1 MSSTK
6 SLAQSETRIT
16 SGHRAC
22 AGCLQIVALRQALQV
37 IEEPVVVVSATG
49 CMEVI
54 TTIFPYSAWK
64 VPYLHNAFEN
74 AASTLSGVEA
84 AYQALRRRGD
94 IPDRRIKFV
103 AFAGDGGSY
112 DIGLQALS
120 GALER
125 GHDFLFICGDNQGY
139 MNTGVQRSSATP
151 LGAWTSTT
159 PDGEVRHGKLRPRK
173 DLTEIVVAHGVP
185 YAAQACISRWK
196 DYVRKVEKAIATPGP
211 TFVNVLSPCALG
223 WKFPPEK
230 GLEVS
235 ELAVDT
241 CFWPLY
247 EFENGRY
254 RLNYRPR
261 EKRGITDWTNL
272 QGRFRHL
279 KDPENGGLVEA
290 LQEQVDKRWESLV
303 RRCSH

>member
-1 MSSTK
+1 
-6 SLAQSETRIT
+6 
-16 SGHRAC
+16 
-22 AGCLQIVALRQALQV
+22 
-37 IEEPVVVVSATG
+37 
-49 CMEVI
+49 
-54 TTIFPYSAWK
+54 

-74 AASTLSGVEA
+74 AASTASGVEA
-84 AYQALRRRGD
+84 AYRALKRRGD
-94 IPDRRIKFV
+94 IPDSPVKFI

-125 GHDFLFICGDNQGY
+125 GHDFLFLCSDNQGY

-159 PDGEVRHGKLRPRK
+159 PDGNLRHGKPRPRK

-196 DYVRKVEKAIATPGP
+196 DYVRKVEKAIGTPGP
-211 TFVNVLSPCALG
+211 TFVNVLSPCTLG
-223 WKFPPEK
+223 WKFPPER
-230 GLEVS
+230 GLEVA
-235 ELAVDT
+235 ELAVET

-247 EFENGRY
+247 EIENGRY

-261 EKRGITDWTNL
+261 EKRPVTDWTEL

-279 KDPENGGLVEA
+279 QGSENRDVTEA
-290 LQEQVDKRWESLV
+290 LQAQVDERWEKLL
-303 RRCSH
+303 RRCSN